1 MRQDAKTWQ
10 KPYSSRPPF
19 VFGITDKHLSKNLQ
33 EKRPATSVESN
44 RISCQELRFFLNV
57 LSNVL

>member
-1 MRQDAKTWQ
+1 MRQDAKTWYN
-10 KPYSSRPPF
+10 PYSSRLPF
-19 VFGITDKHLSKNLQ
+19 GFRITDKHLSKKLQ

-57 LSNVL
+57 LSNVF